1 VRGPRCVLR
10 GSDSRGGPQAPE
22 TRCPGARGHSPRAAN
37 DDRASAWRDPTPRDR
52 TQLHTPN
59 GCAQGP
65 TRRGG
70 RGEGGT
76 TPTPYRGR
84 PRGGVPPGA
93 PREVF
98 VLNQYIAAE
107 DLKVSVL
114 ESGEPPETRKP
125 LSLQRGEPPRSRG
138 EHLAPHTNI
147 LRRCFYL
154 RVALYPSQE
163 VPGQN
168 RARES

>member
-1 VRGPRCVLR
+1 VDPAA
-10 GSDSRGGPQAPE
+10 SRVGEIPTKARRRRRRAAPE
-22 TRCPGARGHSPRAAN
+22 SRGHSPRAAD

-98 VLNQYIAAE
+98 VLNQYIASE
-107 DLKVSVL
+107 EIKVSV
-114 ESGEPPETRKP
+114 P
-125 LSLQRGEPPRSRG
+125 
-138 EHLAPHTNI
+138 
-147 LRRCFYL
+147 
-154 RVALYPSQE
+154 
-163 VPGQN
+163 
-168 RARES
+168 